1 MSELNSNDNR
11 PAEPSAGKR
20 KAPRTPKQVATSRAN
35 GSKSKGPKTQEGK
48 DISKMNAFKHGYYG
62 EFILLPGESHA
73 GHAHLHEAYLHR
85 FQPQDHSEFA
95 CVEQLVKLQWEMRRA
110 WTDQR
115 NSVIIRIDD
124 QRPRFDREFFNAHP
138 SLRIT
143 RAHQA
148 ELTNGEFG
156 LALDRRL
163 ERLDRS
169 FDRTLRRLDYIRAHF
184 PLPSDYPT
192 DLCERYDHQ
201 QNRHLLNQRNEPKVP
216 VTPPETV
223 PCEKPQPAL
232 EPAAAAQP
240 SPKRIFTPPAGFS
253 YLDFDPEP
261 VPTPEVTAEIPSE
274 PPAERT
280 KIMRAAA

>member
-1 MSELNSNDNR
+1 MSEQTEPNLNGNGAAK
-11 PAEPSAGKR
+11 P
-20 KAPRTPKQVATSRAN
+20 KAPRTPKQVETSRAN
-35 GSKSKGPKTQEGK
+35 GTKSKGPKTQEGK

-73 GHAHLHEAYLHR
+73 GHVHLHEAYLHR

-124 QRPRFDREFFNAHP
+124 QRPRFDREFFNAHA

-163 ERLDRS
+163 ERLDR
-169 FDRTLRRLDYIRAHF
+169 
-184 PLPSDYPT
+184 
-192 DLCERYDHQ
+192 
-201 QNRHLLNQRNEPKVP
+201 
-216 VTPPETV
+216 
-223 PCEKPQPAL
+223 
-232 EPAAAAQP
+232 
-240 SPKRIFTPPAGFS
+240 
-253 YLDFDPEP
+253 
-261 VPTPEVTAEIPSE
+261 
-274 PPAERT
+274 
-280 KIMRAAA
+280 